1 VAVKDD
7 TWRQGTVEERL
18 SHALVKGVVDFVEAD
33 TEEARQK
40 FGRPLAVIEGPLMAG
55 MNVVGDLFGSGRMFL
70 PQVVKSA
77 RVMKRAVAY
86 LQPFMEQ
93 EKEAGG
99 RRTEGKIVMAT
110 VKGDVHDIGKNI
122 VGVVLACNNWEVVD
136 LGVMVPADTILRRAE
151 EEGADVIGLSGLITP
166 SLEEMV
172 HVAQEMERRGTAL
185 PLLIGGATTSKAH
198 TAVKIAPAYS
208 RPVVHVLDA
217 SRAVTVVSSLKSAQ
231 GRAALD
237 VENRREQETLRAQH
251 AAKAEALR
259 VLPIAEARRRRP
271 ALDWDAYE
279 PPRPA
284 FSGARAL
291 EVPLPEIVPYI
302 DWTPFFVTW
311 EMRGTYPRIFENE
324 SWGARARELF
334 DDAQALLRRIVDE
347 KLLTARAVYGF
358 FPAQAAGDDIALFE
372 DEARR
377 RPGLTLHTLRQ
388 QTERPAGQPH
398 VALADYVAPRESGR
412 ADWLG
417 AFAVTAGVG
426 LPALVAAFEREHDD
440 YGAIMAKA
448 LADRLAEALA
458 EKLHQQARRD
468 WGYGRE
474 EHLSVDELI
483 RERYRGIRPAPG
495 YPACPDHTE
504 KRLLFDLLDATR
516 AAGIEL
522 TESFAMDPAASV
534 CGLYFAHPE
543 ARYFTVGRIGEDQ
556 VVDYARR
563 KGLELRAA
571 ERWLAPNLAYDPSFA
586 PAVGG
591 GR

>member
-1 VAVKDD
+1 
-7 TWRQGTVEERL
+7 
-18 SHALVKGVVDFVEAD
+18 
-33 TEEARQK
+33 
-40 FGRPLAVIEGPLMAG
+40 
-55 MNVVGDLFGSGRMFL
+55 
-70 PQVVKSA
+70 
-77 RVMKRAVAY
+77 
-86 LQPFMEQ
+86 
-93 EKEAGG
+93 
-99 RRTEGKIVMAT
+99 
-110 VKGDVHDIGKNI
+110 
-122 VGVVLACNNWEVVD
+122 
-136 LGVMVPADTILRRAE
+136 
-151 EEGADVIGLSGLITP
+151 
-166 SLEEMV
+166 
-172 HVAQEMERRGTAL
+172 
-185 PLLIGGATTSKAH
+185 
-198 TAVKIAPAYS
+198 
-208 RPVVHVLDA
+208 
-217 SRAVTVVSSLKSAQ
+217 
-231 GRAALD
+231 
-237 VENRREQETLRAQH
+237 
-251 AAKAEALR
+251 
-259 VLPIAEARRRRP
+259 
-271 ALDWDAYE
+271 
-279 PPRPA
+279 
-284 FSGARAL
+284 
-291 EVPLPEIVPYI
+291 
-302 DWTPFFVTW
+302 
-311 EMRGTYPRIFENE
+311 MRGTYPRIFENE

-358 FPAQAAGDDIALFE
+358 FPAQAAGDDIELFE

-398 VALADYVAPRESGR
+398 IALADYVAPRESGR